1 MTVLRVGT
9 RGSKLALAQTE
20 LVAASL
26 RAAHPGLEV
35 ETVVISTAGDKDQA
49 SSLSSGEGVGWFTS
63 ALQEALLRGDAD
75 FAVHSYKDLPTKQ
88 PEGLVVAAVPTRED
102 PRDALVSQG
111 DIALA
116 DLRERAVVGTSSAR
130 REAQLRVLRPDVDIR
145 PIRGNVDTRLA
156 KLDAG
161 DYDAIVLAFA
171 GLKRLGLAAR
181 ASYVLSFDEMLPAP
195 AQGALALEC
204 RASDTAT
211 RALLAAVDDPES
223 RTAVDAERAF
233 LAALEAGCSV
243 PAAAWARLEGGSLR
257 VDGFMASDAGPVR
270 DSVSGA
276 PGDAARLGRTLA
288 ALLLQASGRR

>member
-1 MTVLRVGT
+1 VGT

>member
-1 MTVLRVGT
+1 MTVRRVCT
-9 RGSKLALAQTE
+9 RGSKLARAQTE
-20 LVAASL
+20 LVAGLL

-35 ETVVISTAGDKDQA
+35 ETVVISTAGDKDQV

-88 PEGLVVAAVPTRED
+88 PEGLVVAAVPARED
-102 PRDALVSQG
+102 PRDALVSRG
-111 DIALA
+111 DVALA

-130 REAQLRVLRPDVDIR
+130 REAQLRVVRPDVHIR

-171 GLKRLGLAAR
+171 GLKRLGLAGR

-204 RASDTAT
+204 RAPDSAT

-223 RTAVDAERAF
+223 RTAVEAERAF

-257 VDGFMASDAGPVR
+257 IDGFMASDAGPVR
-270 DSVSGA
+270 DSVSGEA
-276 PGDAARLGRTLA
+276 RDAASLGRTLA
-288 ALLLQASGRR
+288 ALLLDGSPGR